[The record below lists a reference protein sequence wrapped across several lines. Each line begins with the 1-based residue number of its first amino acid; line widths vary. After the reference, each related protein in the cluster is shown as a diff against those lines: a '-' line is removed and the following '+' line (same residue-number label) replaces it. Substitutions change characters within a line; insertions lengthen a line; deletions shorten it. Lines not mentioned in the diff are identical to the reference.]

1 MACAAAA
8 HKAPVTATA
17 AAADAAADAK
27 NHNLKMRIDPFPPPA
42 SSHLAVTDH
51 YCFSD
56 MDS

>member
-17 AAADAAADAK
+17 AAADAADAK